1 MKYLLVFALALQ
13 TVLSWAQD
21 QAKTIKGF
29 AQGTTYSISYYDAQQ
44 RDFQPEITQIL
55 LDFDLS
61 VSTYK
66 PNSIISRINRNE
78 PNVVVDSYF
87 IACFTK
93 AKEVWKN
100 TQGAFDPTVLPLV
113 NAWGFGPEKKITIEQ
128 HKIDSILKFVGFDL
142 IQLKGTTVRKK
153 DQRVR
158 LDFNAFA
165 QGYSVD
171 VVADFLKAK
180 GVGSYIVEIGGEVY
194 ANGKKPDGSFWQV
207 GIEEPMDNQEFDNPT
222 RVIAQLENRAI
233 ATSGNNRQYY
243 IDKGIKYAHHL
254 DPKTGYPTQNNL
266 LTASVFATTCISAD
280 AYATG
285 LLVMGLEKAKTFLTQ
300 HPELQAYLLYS
311 DAYGNFWNTK
321 PAAWTL
327 LSNL

>member
-142 IQLKGTTVRKK
+142 IQLKGTTVRK
-153 DQRVR
+153 R
-158 LDFNAFA
+158 
-165 QGYSVD
+165 
-171 VVADFLKAK
+171 
-180 GVGSYIVEIGGEVY
+180 
-194 ANGKKPDGSFWQV
+194 
-207 GIEEPMDNQEFDNPT
+207 
-222 RVIAQLENRAI
+222 
-233 ATSGNNRQYY
+233 
-243 IDKGIKYAHHL
+243 
-254 DPKTGYPTQNNL
+254 
-266 LTASVFATTCISAD
+266 SA
-280 AYATG
+280 G
-285 LLVMGLEKAKTFLTQ
+285 
-300 HPELQAYLLYS
+300 
-311 DAYGNFWNTK
+311 
-321 PAAWTL
+321 TL
-327 LSNL
+327 GF